1 MANNITFFGSERQKK
16 STPISIF
23 KKTRIYSSVIGS
35 HSTISPNNITSF
47 PNNVAGSPNNITGS
61 PNNIASTRDSSPPKF
76 DDEILKRW
84 TSRASSD
91 ISNIQAPSSDFFTKF
106 KKRYRSGT
114 TSLNNETSSQSRAY
128 PLKRKLDDTDFDQMA
143 DFVLGVFRKIKEKK
157 TGKTENRSFHWRK
170 TKP

>member
-1 MANNITFFGSERQKK
+1 MEPLIKYIDFKQIKAYELSELSSLDNSGKYNN
-16 STPISIF
+16 
-23 KKTRIYSSVIGS
+23 
-35 HSTISPNNITSF
+35 
-47 PNNVAGSPNNITGS
+47 
-61 PNNIASTRDSSPPKF
+61 
-76 DDEILKRW
+76 
-84 TSRASSD
+84 
-91 ISNIQAPSSDFFTKF
+91 
-106 KKRYRSGT
+106 RYRSGT